1 MIIYTL
7 AFIFAMSGVALIVLA
22 ENYIKK
28 VMGLNIF
35 TNGIHVLLASVGY
48 ISNAV
53 PPIAT
58 TATLPVFTIHA
69 VDPLPQALII
79 TSIVIDIS
87 ITAVA
92 LGIIIKMKEEQT

>member
-1 MIIYTL
+1 MMEYTL
-7 AFIFAMSGVALIVLA
+7 AFIFAMSGVAVVLFGDDL
-22 ENYIKK
+22 IKK

-35 TNGIHVLLASVGY
+35 TNGIHVLLVSLGY
-48 ISNAV
+48 VSNAY

-58 TATLPVFTIHA
+58 KNTLSSFVSSA

-87 ITAVA
+87 IMAVA
-92 LGIIIKMKEEQT
+92 LALIIKMKEESV